1 MHWQLDHK
9 GLKTDENLLNK
20 DYHSI
25 ILFWIE
31 TDGCNQRPALLIKET
46 YYGQKLS

>member
-31 TDGCNQRPALLIKET
+31 TDAATNDLP
-46 YYGQKLS
+46 YW